1 MKKIIFSILLLSTG
15 SSFAQDYYHG
25 IGGAGHMLYLKES
38 YTNENGSGSYSG
50 ISGVPLIVYKATLG
64 FDISRKS
71 NFGISAYPGAGFFV
85 NTQTGGYA
93 GFQLPIVGEYYMGD
107 IDDACFYFGGG
118 FDVNGTFTSGSTG
131 GIVMGP
137 HVDLGGQFEFRDQLI
152 GLRLGYTYGINKPK
166 TPIGVTDYKATKMTI
181 NIGAYYVIGQ

>member
-1 MKKIIFSILLLSTG
+1 MRKILLSILLLTSG

-25 IGGAGHMLYLKES
+25 IGAAGHMLFLKES
-38 YTNENGSGSYSG
+38 YTNEVGSSSYTGLTS
-50 ISGVPLIVYKATLG
+50 VPLIFYKSTLG

-71 NFGISAYPGAGFFV
+71 NFGISAYPGLGFFV
-85 NTQTGGYA
+85 STQTGGYA
-93 GFQLPIVGEYYMGD
+93 GFQLPIVGEYYIGD
-107 IDDACFYFGGG
+107 IDDACFFFGGG
-118 FDVNGTFTSGSTG
+118 FDINGSFRSDAAG

-152 GLRLGYTYGINKPK
+152 GLRLGYTYGVNKPDV
-166 TPIGVTDYKATKMTI
+166 PSGATDYKATRMTF